1 MIEWTI
7 AMQADAVF
15 PSRTGARRIEGLFAD
30 MENDKDQK
38 LRGELAQLL
47 QQHRIFDDAISALEQ
62 STHRDQL
69 QISRLKRQK
78 LNLKDRISQIEDQL
92 LPDIIA

>member
-1 MIEWTI
+1 
-7 AMQADAVF
+7 
-15 PSRTGARRIEGLFAD
+15 
-30 MENDKDQK
+30 MENDKDKK
-38 LRGELAQLL
+38 LREELAQLL
-47 QQHRIFDDAISALEQ
+47 QQHRVFDETISTLEM
-62 STHRDQL
+62 SPERDQL

>member
-1 MIEWTI
+1 M
-7 AMQADAVF
+7 
-15 PSRTGARRIEGLFAD
+15 ARAEPHKRAPASDMMRYLEGRSTR
-30 MENDKDQK
+30 MENDKDKK
-38 LRGELAQLL
+38 LREELAQLL
-47 QQHRIFDDAISALEQ
+47 QQHRVFDETIAALEM

-78 LNLKDRISQIEDQL
+78 LHLKDRISQIEDQL